1 MDTNFPKKSEE
12 ENKIPI
18 DVINDDQALAAQFNK
33 MTDAEEALPNNEV
46 EVPKEK
52 KKFNKFNRKCF

>member
-18 DVINDDQALAAQFNK
+18 EVINDDQALAAEFEK
-33 MTDAEEALPNNEV
+33 MTDAEESGALVGKYDLETDTY
-46 EVPKEK
+46 
-52 KKFNKFNRKCF
+52 